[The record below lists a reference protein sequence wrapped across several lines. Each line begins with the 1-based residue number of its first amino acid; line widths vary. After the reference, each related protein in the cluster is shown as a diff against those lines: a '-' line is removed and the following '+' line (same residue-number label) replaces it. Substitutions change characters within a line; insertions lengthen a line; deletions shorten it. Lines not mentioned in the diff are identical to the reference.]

1 MDLAAITGAAFSLT
15 VVVVALAL
23 AGWRAMRSLAWEGR
37 LPRRAGALPVEDV
50 DAADAPRGW
59 KCARI
64 VASGDGSLM
73 RLRGIAMG
81 RPYSVEDDATCA
93 YGRQHH
99 VPTLRCECGFYS
111 FLEHQEAAALLTRRA
126 GFDAQVVVQALC
138 EVELSGIVIE
148 HEKGYRAQQQRV
160 LQVGV
165 LPWCASCASAG
176 RLEVAEVLG
185 GDLRGTSRWM
195 ATPAVH
201 RVARHPASI
210 PRRSQSPE
218 WPGLDPLCFTC
229 ASALRK
235 PRLAVSLADAAGMLG
250 TEVVWLP
257 ADIVPAERI
266 LAAHQ

>member
-15 VVVVALAL
+15 VVLVALAL
-23 AGWRAMRSLAWEGR
+23 AGWRAVRSLAWEGR
-37 LPRRAGALPVEDV
+37 LPRRAGALPIEDV
-50 DAADAPRGW
+50 DSVDAPRGW

-64 VASGDGSLM
+64 VASTDGSSML
-73 RLRGIAMG
+73 LRGIAMG
-81 RPYSVEDDATCA
+81 RPYAVEDDARCA
-93 YGRQHH
+93 YGRQHN

-111 FLEHQEAAALLTRRA
+111 FIEHDEAAGLLTRRA

-148 HEKGYRAQQQRV
+148 HDRGYRAQRQQV

-165 LPWCASCASAG
+165 LPWCASCAAAG

-185 GDLRGTSRWM
+185 GDLRGTPRWLSGPGM
-195 ATPAVH
+195 Q

-210 PRRSQSPE
+210 PRRSQTTE

-229 ASALRK
+229 AGSLRR
-235 PRLAVSLADAAGMLG
+235 PRLVASLADAAGMLG

-257 ADIVPAERI
+257 PDVVPAERI